1 MKKVIISDS
10 TALII
15 LAKTN
20 HLNLLKNF
28 VDKVY
33 IPNAV
38 FDEITFKDDIVKY
51 NILKCDFIEK
61 KSIKNLEQIVKIQ
74 EESNLD
80 KGEIEAICLALET
93 KLDLI
98 IDEKLGRK
106 VAVSYGIEILGLLG
120 ILEINLLLEKINY
133 IELLYILEEF
143 KNVGYRLSPILEKN
157 FLGNLK
163 KN

>member
-1 MKKVIISDS
+1 MKKIIVSDT

-61 KSIKNLEQIVKIQ
+61 KEVEDLKQIKKIK
-74 EESNLD
+74 EETNLD
-80 KGEIEAICLALET
+80 KGEVEAICLALET

-98 IDEKLGRK
+98 IDEKRGRK
-106 VAVSYGIEILGLLG
+106 FALSYGIEILGLLG
-120 ILEINLLLEKINY
+120 ILEINLLLGKISY

-143 KNVGYRLSPILEKN
+143 KNVNYRLSPKLEKQ
-157 FLGNLK
+157 FLNSFRP
-163 KN
+163 